1 MARVSSILIYP
12 DRDQPGQTLETTH
25 VSPAGLDGD
34 RRKKSPVHL
43 VAVGDFIDL
52 HPRANLIVDIG
63 SEQLHGLV
71 GRRLRIGSME
81 LEVSSLAGDC
91 AGVYARVPVPGDV
104 SVGDEVL
111 VGTTS
116 A

>member
-12 DRDQPGQTLETTH
+12 DRDQPGQTLQTSF
-25 VSPAGLDGD
+25 VSPEGLDGD
-34 RRKKSPVHL
+34 RRKRSPVHL

-52 HPRANLIVDIG
+52 HPRANLVVDIDSG
-63 SEQLHGLV
+63 ELHGLV
-71 GRRLRIGSME
+71 GRRLRIGSVE
-81 LEVSSLAGDC
+81 LEVSALAGDC

-111 VGTTS
+111 VGTPS

>member
-12 DRDQPGQTLETTH
+12 DRDQPGQTLETTY

-52 HPRANLIVDIG
+52 HPRANLVVDVG
-63 SEQLHGLV
+63 SEELHGLV
-71 GRRLRIGSME
+71 GRRLRIGSVE
-81 LEVSSLAGDC
+81 LEVPPSPAT
-91 AGVYARVPVPGDV
+91 APGCMRRCRSRGTL

-111 VGTTS
+111 VGTPS
-116 A
+116 E